1 MDWGMGGVEDEEDGP
16 VRRSMSEKREALI
29 MIFLLCVHIALFK
42 YGGQMDKHES
52 EWSVEPKHGRMQND
66 SLSRV
71 KS

>member
-52 EWSVEPKHGRMQND
+52 E
-66 SLSRV
+66 
-71 KS
+71 